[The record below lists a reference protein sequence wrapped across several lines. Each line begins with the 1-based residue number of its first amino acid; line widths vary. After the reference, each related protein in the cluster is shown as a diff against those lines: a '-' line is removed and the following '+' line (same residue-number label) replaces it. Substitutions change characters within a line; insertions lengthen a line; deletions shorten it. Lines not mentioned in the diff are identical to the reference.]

1 MRSLHSLLGP
11 PDDAQSNSPT
21 PTPRAYAPTKRVT
34 EPYSVL
40 IPITR
45 LELVQSQTS
54 ANPLR
59 NQVTTGVVTNAMG
72 APMGGAAAN
81 GLPKRPRSTVEEEV
95 EEANK
100 KGRIITQHDVT
111 LVTNHYNARPNF
123 GRQTRTASPII
134 GLKNFNNWI
143 KSVLINKYGRPQP
156 SPSNAHMFDRK
167 GAWKGDWKVMDMCC
181 GKGGDL
187 LKWSKAGVKEYYGL
201 DVAGV
206 SVEQARARYQD
217 MRDRRF
223 NAHFI
228 RADCFGTAITEIL
241 EPGQL
246 DPLFD
251 VVSMQFCMH
260 YAFES
265 SDKARRMLKNVA
277 DSLRLGGTFLG
288 TIPDSDKL
296 MDKLNAIPA
305 EEENLAFGN
314 EVYGIKFDERDWVE
328 QFGHRYTFFLQDAV
342 EEVPEY
348 VVHWE
353 AFVDLAREFDLHL
366 EYKSDFQDIFL
377 AHKDEPD
384 FAQLLKRMR
393 VIDDQGD
400 TEMTPE
406 QWEAATIYLGFA
418 MTKVGSEEG
427 REDTRSV

>member
-1 MRSLHSLLGP
+1 MRSLHDLLG
-11 PDDAQSNSPT
+11 SPHEPTTTTATTT
-21 PTPRAYAPTKRVT
+21 PLPRPYAPTKRVS

-45 LELVQSQTS
+45 LELVQSHTS

-59 NQVTTGVVTNAMG
+59 VQATTNLVASTTMATPALTNVV
-72 APMGGAAAN
+72 PAN
-81 GLPKRPRSTVEEEV
+81 GLPKRPRSTTTTEEDEQ
-95 EEANK
+95 ANK
-100 KGRIITQHDVT
+100 RGRIQHDVT

-123 GRQTRTASPII
+123 GRQVRTASPII

-143 KSVLINKYGRPQP
+143 KSVLINRYGRPQP
-156 SPSNAHMFDRK
+156 NPSNSHLFDR
-167 GAWKGDWKVMDMCC
+167 GVWRGDWKVMDMCC

-187 LKWSKAGVKEYYGL
+187 MKWSKAGVKDYYGL

-206 SVEQARARYQD
+206 STDIFQ
-217 MRDRRF
+217 
-223 NAHFI
+223 
-228 RADCFGTAITEIL
+228 IL
-241 EPGQL
+241 EPAQL

-265 SDKARRMLKNVA
+265 SDKARQMLKNVA
-277 DSLRLGGTFLG
+277 DSLRVGGTFLG

-305 EEENLAFGN
+305 DEDNLAFGN

-353 AFVDLAREFDLHL
+353 ALAREFDLHL

-377 AHKDEPD
+377 NHKDEPD

-406 QWEAATIYLGFA
+406 QWEAATIYLGFV
-418 MTKVGSEEG
+418 MTKVGPKDG
-427 REDTRSV
+427 REDLR